1 MICKAGREKELYYI
15 YNYNCSELKY
25 KIAIADDH
33 LLIAKAISNIVEGFR
48 NFEVLYEVENGK
60 ILQEKFKTT
69 KNIPDIVLL
78 DISMPVMD
86 GFATAAWLKESHP
99 EILIMALSVQDD
111 DESLIKMIK
120 AGARGYLHKNVH
132 PAELEKA
139 LQALVDKGLYYPEW
153 ATSRVFLK
161 LADAGNENTAAGV
174 ALTER
179 EKEFLQYACTEL
191 TYKEIGEK
199 MFCSPR
205 TVESYRDALFEKL
218 GVKTRVALALYAV
231 KSGIYKL

>member
-1 MICKAGREKELYYI
+1 M
-15 YNYNCSELKY
+15 KY
-25 KIAIADDH
+25 KVAIADDH
-33 LLIAKAISNIVEGFR
+33 LLIAKAISSIVEGFKE
-48 NFEVLYEVENGK
+48 FEVLYEVENGK
-60 ILQEKFKTT
+60 ALQERMQQTGK
-69 KNIPDIVLL
+69 IPDIVLL

-86 GFATAAWLKESHP
+86 GFATASWLREKHP
-99 EILIMALSVQDD
+99 AVLIMALSVQDD

-139 LQALVDKGLYYPEW
+139 LQTLVSKGMYYPDW

-161 LADAGNENTAAGV
+161 MGQSDEHGNDKDV
-174 ALTER
+174 VITER
-179 EKEFLQYACTEL
+179 EKEFLQYAGTEL

-205 TVESYRDALFEKL
+205 TVESYRDSLFEKL
-218 GVKTRVALALYAV
+218 GLKTRVGLVVYAI
-231 KSGIYKL
+231 KNNLMKL

>member
-1 MICKAGREKELYYI
+1 M
-15 YNYNCSELKY
+15 KY
-25 KIAIADDH
+25 SVAIADDH
-33 LLIAKAISNIVEGFR
+33 LLIAKAISSIIEGFR
-48 NFEVLYEVENGK
+48 DFEVFYEVENGK
-60 ILQEKFKTT
+60 ALQDKFRIE

-86 GFATAAWLKESHP
+86 GFETANWLRENHP
-99 EILIMALSVQDD
+99 EVLIMALSVQDD
-111 DESLIKMIK
+111 DEALIKMIK

-139 LQALVDKGLYYPEW
+139 LQTLVSKGMYYPDW

-161 LADAGNENTAAGV
+161 IGEPDEQANQRDV
-174 ALTER
+174 IITER
-179 EKEFLQYACTEL
+179 EKEFLQYAGTEL

-205 TVESYRDALFEKL
+205 TVESYRNSLFEKL
-218 GVKTRVALALYAV
+218 GLKTRVGLVVYAIKNNLV
-231 KSGIYKL
+231 KL

>member
-1 MICKAGREKELYYI
+1 M
-15 YNYNCSELKY
+15 KY
-25 KIAIADDH
+25 KVAITDDH
-33 LLIAKAISNIVEGFR
+33 LLIAKAISSIVDGFT
-48 NFEVLYEVENGK
+48 NFEALHESENGK
-60 ILQEKFKTT
+60 TLQDRMA
-69 KNIPDIVLL
+69 NSRPLPDIVLL

-86 GFATAAWLKESHP
+86 GFATAAWLKETHP
-99 EILIMALSVQDD
+99 EILVMALSVQDD

-139 LQALVDKGLYYPEW
+139 LETLVKKGMYYPDW
-153 ATSRVFLK
+153 ATSRVFMK
-161 LADAGNENTAAGV
+161 MAMPDEKEVT
-174 ALTER
+174 TDISISER

-205 TVESYRDALFEKL
+205 TVESYRDSLFEKL
-218 GVKTRVALALYAV
+218 GVKTRVALALFAV
-231 KSGIYKL
+231 KTGIHQL

>member
-1 MICKAGREKELYYI
+1 M
-15 YNYNCSELKY
+15 KY

-33 LLIAKAISNIVEGFR
+33 LLIAKAISGIVENFKD
-48 NFEVLYEVENGK
+48 FEVLYEVENGK
-60 ILQEKFKTT
+60 VLQEKLKIT

-86 GFATAAWLKESHP
+86 GFATAAWLKETHP
-99 EILIMALSVQDD
+99 EVLIMALSVQDD

-139 LQALVDKGLYYPEW
+139 LQTLVSKGMYYPEW
-153 ATSRVFLK
+153 ATNRVFLK
-161 LADAGNENTAAGV
+161 LAESEKSNEAFDV
-174 ALTER
+174 HITER
-179 EKEFLQYACTEL
+179 EKEFLEYACTEF

-199 MFCSPR
+199 MFCSAR
-205 TVESYRDALFEKL
+205 TVESYRDSLFEKL
-218 GVKTRVALALYAV
+218 NVKTRVALVLFAV
-231 KSGIYKL
+231 KTGIHKI